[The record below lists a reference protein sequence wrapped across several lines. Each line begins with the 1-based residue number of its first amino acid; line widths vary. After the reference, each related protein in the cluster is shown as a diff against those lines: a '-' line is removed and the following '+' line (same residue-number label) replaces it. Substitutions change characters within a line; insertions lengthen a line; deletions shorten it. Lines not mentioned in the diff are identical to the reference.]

1 MIRTQSLERALPA
14 IVGFITD
21 KIGIPVLRGLR
32 ACTTGSVIYVPKL
45 PDLGLSMRD
54 VVRVIAYIYH
64 ECFHVLWTNF
74 KLNPGALPPLQQ
86 SIVRVLCDIRIENK
100 GIGRFPAARK
110 YLGQL
115 VQIFTEDGLAGKSPG
130 FPPFGEDASEAK
142 LLQFYMLYKLRHDV
156 LKQVAILPSLEPTE
170 VATRAKFP
178 KSMMVRLDAL
188 MFQVTGC
195 DSTDDVFSLAEEIAV
210 MIKEEKE
217 KEEERKEEERK
228 AQEQAK
234 QDQQDQQQQ
243 QGDGSADPDDADGD
257 GDDDSQQ
264 ASGSKEA
271 GGEDDGA
278 GNQDADG
285 QSASSDEGE
294 QEDDANTSGDG
305 TDDPSAVGNEEGD
318 SQQASGQEG
327 DGDEGSS
334 DPTADADGAGGSG
347 DLDELLSMGEEDLAD
362 TIDEMLEAVINETA
376 DELAGQGVSMPNIHK
391 LNLKN
396 GHVDLPGLRASI
408 NAVRTRTLQ
417 WMASQTETDVMH
429 ARQGV
434 HLDFSRLH
442 EAKRGGAIF
451 LRSEEG
457 IDLNAAV
464 SFVIDRSGSMCS
476 TIQHAARATVAAMM
490 AFDVPGI
497 ETQVSVFPVYAAVGE
512 DSCDE
517 GVAVVKRW
525 EESPRHLAGR
535 IAGLDTSGGTPMAE
549 AILFA
554 ASDICRRDETLKLI
568 CVVTDG
574 DPNDEA
580 STMEVI
586 ATARASGITVVGLGI
601 GVDPSRV
608 FGERYSATLLDIRE
622 LSGAMIKLIKSSMYH

>member
-1 MIRTQSLERALPA
+1 MIRAQSLERALPA

-74 KLNPGALPPLQQ
+74 TVGKGALPPLQRG
-86 SIVRVLCDIRIENK
+86 VVELLEDIRIEHK

-130 FPPFGEDASEAK
+130 FPPFGEDAPEAK
-142 LLQFYMLYKLRHDV
+142 LLQFYMLYKLRHDL
-156 LKQVAILPSLEPTE
+156 LKQEVILPSLEPTE
-170 VATRAKFP
+170 VAIRAKLP

-188 MFQVTGC
+188 MFQVTEC
-195 DSTDDVFSLAEEIAV
+195 DSTDDVVSLAEEIAV

-217 KEEERKEEERK
+217 KEEERKAR
-228 AQEQAK
+228 QQA
-234 QDQQDQQQQ
+234 QQDQQQQ
-243 QGDGSADPDDADGD
+243 QGNGSADPEDVNGD

-271 GGEDDGA
+271 GSEDDGD
-278 GNQDADG
+278 GDQDADG
-285 QSASSDEGE
+285 QSASSDESE
-294 QEDDANTSGDG
+294 QDGDANASGNG
-305 TDDPSAVGNEEGD
+305 TDDPSVDGGEEGD
-318 SQQASGQEG
+318 SQQASGQDGEG
-327 DGDEGSS
+327 GKGSS
-334 DPTADADGAGGSG
+334 NPTAESEADGVGGSG
-347 DLDELLSMGEEDLAD
+347 DLNELLTMGEEDIAD
-362 TIDEMLEAVINETA
+362 TIDEMLEAVINATA
-376 DELAGQGVSMPNIHK
+376 DALAGQGVSMPNVHK
-391 LNLKN
+391 LNLQN
-396 GHVDLPGLRASI
+396 RQVDLPGLRASI

-451 LRSEEG
+451 IRSEEG

-497 ETQVSVFPVYAAVGE
+497 ETQVSVFPVYAPVGD

-517 GVAVVKRW
+517 GIAVVKRW

-554 ASDICRRDETLKLI
+554 ASDICRRDETLQLI